1 MQLIEIVQLVLIGF
15 VLLIIIIFFVS
26 YLGYKTTKKN
36 KNNSRD
42 EIVTK
47 INDDSESFNTIQ
59 STKSIKKEEV
69 KLNENAHQ
77 RFQVFNP
84 APVNKKTK
92 DVKKHFPRT
101 LFIKK

>member
-15 VLLIIIIFFVS
+15 VLLIIIVFFVS
-26 YLGYKTTKKN
+26 YIGYKTTKKN
-36 KNNSRD
+36 NNNSHY

-47 INDDSESFNTIQ
+47 SNYDSESFNSIQ
-59 STKSIKKEEV
+59 TNDSTKNKEL
-69 KLNENAHQ
+69 KLSENVHQ
-77 RFQVFNP
+77 RFQVFNHTP
-84 APVNKKTK
+84 ANRRTK